1 MLIFCVDFAQNL
13 AYELGKDIGERYE
26 EWLNDQVT
34 RLKEGPEAKVTI
46 AFSVH
51 PRLSSA
57 IEWQAK
63 QPLKMWKDARGD
75 QATPSA
81 MVAALKRMGTMTTDT
96 VQKIER
102 EFVI

>member
-1 MLIFCVDFAQNL
+1 MHIFCVDFAQDL
-13 AYELGKDIGERYE
+13 AYALGKDIGERYE
-26 EWLNDQVT
+26 EWLNDSV
-34 RLKEGPEAKVTI
+34 RKGPEAKVTI
-46 AFSVH
+46 AFLVH

-96 VQKIER
+96 VQKIEK
-102 EFVI
+102 EFKI